1 MDIEQNRKRD
11 WNIMKAEKGLNI
23 LARML
28 LILFVISATILP
40 VLTTD
45 SNQPELDGYYSKFIL
60 HNAIAVIFM
69 VVVLLRALFR
79 KKFKKNFIVGVCLLM
94 LVFIVYNVLYYQNMG
109 VIQFP
114 WAQYNTSISLGLLIV
129 LMVTETKT
137 IFWDDR
143 LIKMIIAIILITNM
157 IGLYVYY
164 QGYISMHMY
173 NLKLYLHPFD
183 LNVYGERRFNW
194 IYFYKCQYS
203 CILLLFVGFFVT
215 HKDKFWNKLLYILGL
230 AVLFWCL
237 YVAHT
242 NTSTICAAMVVVADC
257 IDEVLKDK
265 KFFVAKVI
273 GLIVVAIG
281 VIKYGFKYFLN
292 WLSGERNLSTMG
304 TRIPIWKTAVQKIRE
319 TPKGVGNNFA
329 LNRDYWLWKDGVF
342 YTNNCHNIFLNEM
355 YRFSIPVGCS
365 YAAFFLLTCIYSL
378 FKKFSFCRLAIW
390 VAFFVAVSMDY
401 SIQTPELSMVMFMF
415 YCIFFYPLEEE

>member
-1 MDIEQNRKRD
+1 MDIEQNRKKD
-11 WNIMKAEKGLNI
+11 WDIMKAEKGLNI

-69 VVVLLRALFR
+69 VVVLIRALFR
-79 KKFKKNFIVGVCLLM
+79 KKFKKNFIVGVCLLT
-94 LVFIVYNVLYYQNMG
+94 LAFIAYNVLYYQNMD

-114 WAQYNTSISLGLLIV
+114 WAQYNTSISLGVLIV

-173 NLKLYLHPFD
+173 NFKIFFHPFD
-183 LNVYGERRFNW
+183 FNVFHEKRYNW

-203 CILLLFVGFFVT
+203 CILLLFVAFFVT
-215 HKDKFWNKLLYILGL
+215 HKDKFWNKILYIICL

-237 YVAHT
+237 YIAHT
-242 NTSTICAAMVVVADC
+242 NTSTICAAMIVVADC
-257 IDEVLKDK
+257 IDEVIKDK
-265 KFFVAKVI
+265 KFLIIKII
-273 GLIVVAIG
+273 GLIVVVVG
-281 VIKYGFKYFLN
+281 VIKYGFKYFLD
-292 WLSGERNLSTMG
+292 WLSGERDLSTIG
-304 TRIPIWKTAVQKIRE
+304 YRKPIWEAAIQKIKE
-319 TPKGVGNNFA
+319 NPQGIGMNFA
-329 LNRDYWLWKDGVF
+329 LNRQEWLQFNGLS
-342 YTNNCHNIFLNEM
+342 TNNCHNIFLNEM
-355 YRFSIPVGCS
+355 LRFSIPVGCS
-365 YAAFFLLTCIYSL
+365 YAAFFLLTCVYSL

>member
-1 MDIEQNRKRD
+1 
-11 WNIMKAEKGLNI
+11 MKAEKGMNI
-23 LARML
+23 LARVL

-60 HNAIAVIFM
+60 HNAIAVLFM
-69 VVVLLRALFR
+69 AVVLIRALFR
-79 KKFKKNFIVGVCLLM
+79 RKFKKNFIVGVCLL
-94 LVFIVYNVLYYQNMG
+94 LLAFIAYNVLYYQNMD

-143 LIKMIIAIILITNM
+143 LIKMIIAIILITNL

-173 NLKLYLHPFD
+173 NFKLFLHPLD
-183 LNVYGERRFNW
+183 IYAYHEKRFNW

-203 CILLLFVGFFVT
+203 CMLLLFVGFFVT
-215 HKDKFWNKLLYILGL
+215 HKDKFLNKILYVICL
-230 AVLFWCL
+230 ALLFWCL

-242 NTSTICAAMVVVADC
+242 NTSTICAAMIVVADC
-257 IDEVLKDK
+257 IDEILKDK
-265 KFFVAKVI
+265 RFLIAKII
-273 GLIVVAIG
+273 GLIVVMIG
-281 VIKYGFKYFLN
+281 AIKYGLQYFMN
-292 WLSGERNLSTMG
+292 WLSGERDLSTMG
-304 TRIPIWKTAVQKIRE
+304 NRMPIWKAGVQKIKE
-319 TPKGVGNNFA
+319 NPKGIGMNFA
-329 LNRDYWLWKDGVF
+329 LNRAEWLQVPGF
-342 YTNNCHNIFLNEM
+342 TTNNCHNIFLNEM
-355 YRFSIPVGCS
+355 LRFSIPVGCS
-365 YAAFFLLTCIYSL
+365 YAAFFILTCVYSL
-378 FKKFSFCRLAIW
+378 FKKFSLCRLTIW
-390 VAFFVAVSMDY
+390 AAFFVAVSMDY

-415 YCIFFYPLEEE
+415 YCIFFYPLEEK